1 MKNLNSVIQEEIS
14 GCGIASVAVLA
25 KISYQEAKDLV
36 ESLGIQTIDKSLW
49 RDTGYVRTLLRSLN
63 IVADEK
69 EHDFSSWEKLP
80 NIALLAIKLRIKNGK
95 SSWHWVVFW
104 RSPSGP
110 VVLDSK
116 KTLRNHRR
124 TDFGRMKPRFFIPVS
139 MSSWQ

>member
-1 MKNLNSVIQEEIS
+1 M
-14 GCGIASVAVLA
+14 
-25 KISYQEAKDLV
+25 
-36 ESLGIQTIDKSLW
+36 
-49 RDTGYVRTLLRSLN
+49 RTLLRSLN